1 MKKKTLKKVAAVLTG
16 MLLAVSLSAC
26 GSQGGSRNNASQARG
41 EQQDAAP
48 KTTQEAVVSPK
59 ETQTAQETQP
69 ETTQETQLP
78 TEADTQLQTETV
90 DQTPAEEPSA
100 EEPSAR
106 RLLFGNRK
114 YGKRGRVYCSGD
126 RRRHFRAG
134 TGRTVQQ

>member
-90 DQTPAEEPSA
+90 GGIFVDADNERAGNLAYRVQEGNAHDGNAALQYIYNGLIWLWAEE
-100 EEPSAR
+100 
-106 RLLFGNRK
+106 K
-114 YGKRGRVYCSGD
+114 
-126 RRRHFRAG
+126 
-134 TGRTVQQ
+134 

>member
-1 MKKKTLKKVAAVLTG
+1 MKKKTIKKVAAVLTG

-69 ETTQETQLP
+69 ETTQ
-78 TEADTQLQTETV
+78 A
-90 DQTPAEEPSA
+90 
-100 EEPSAR
+100 
-106 RLLFGNRK
+106 
-114 YGKRGRVYCSGD
+114 
-126 RRRHFRAG
+126 
-134 TGRTVQQ
+134 